1 MPISKQE
8 SEQVPSRRQRQ
19 FKRQLPPHL
28 RSQVMQDPVDKESS
42 SDEDNF
48 IAVFRPTRPPEK
60 SPCSA
65 PPGATSELEVTPELN
80 IDSLPSAEPP
90 EALENQQISDE
101 ETSNHILPRQNDFD
115 NPALATAPTN
125 ESQPTKAPLELMQ
138 EPRTSY
144 SQDCVTRTCH
154 EPARLMYYAP
164 GQSLHCQQNFVD
176 ASIYRLPTRPYL
188 FPPPPMFWQYHP
200 MPPPVYPSYSITQ
213 VQPALQVFGLPYLL
227 KSANP
232 LQANFAYRIA
242 P

>member
-1 MPISKQE
+1 
-8 SEQVPSRRQRQ
+8 
-19 FKRQLPPHL
+19 
-28 RSQVMQDPVDKESS
+28 MQDPVDQESS

-48 IAVFRPTRPPEK
+48 VVVSRLTRPPEK

-90 EALENQQISDE
+90 EAVENQQISDE
-101 ETSNHILPRQNDFD
+101 ETSNHILSCQNDFD

-125 ESQPTKAPLELMQ
+125 VSQPINEPLELMQ

-144 SQDCVTRTCH
+144 SQDHVTRTRR
-154 EPARLMYYAP
+154 EPARLTYYAS

-176 ASIYRLPTRPYL
+176 ASIYRPLTRPYL

-200 MPPPVYPSYSITQ
+200 MPPPVYPSYSIKQ
-213 VQPALQVFGLPYLL
+213 VQPASQVFGLPYLL
-227 KSANP
+227 KSAHP
-232 LQANFAYRIA
+232 LQAKFPYRIA